1 MLNRLVKRIS
11 FLISLIL
18 GSSLIL
24 ANDSSVSSTATK
36 APTHFA
42 VISDTPY
49 SDAEY
54 AALEHPDGVIE
65 KAIKALDPP
74 LLIHLGDFK
83 LARAGCTDELFKDR
97 YRQIAQLHPH
107 RTIYTPGDN
116 DWTDCDRLT
125 FNFSTR
131 YDELERLEFL
141 RQIFFNQDELQLSKD
156 IVGLVRQQGFVEN
169 ARWQLGDILFAT
181 LHLPGTNNGRNQIER
196 SNKED
201 AFHAADLRDQYNEAW
216 LVQLFQTAQS
226 NSSIEAVV
234 IAFHADIYEYENDNK
249 PACSK
254 AIRTN
259 CNGYQKIIERIK
271 NLVTQFEKPVLTMHG
286 DSLPYCFNQPYEDI
300 PNLWRLNAAGDRV
313 YMEVSQ
319 VVFDSTDKTKPFT
332 VSGILDQKPAPSSCG
347 LGFLL
352 NDLFS
357 SPSSIPEKP

>member
-1 MLNRLVKRIS
+1 MFIRLAKRVG
-11 FLISLIL
+11 FLVFLIL
-18 GSSLIL
+18 GSSLAL
-24 ANDSSVSSTATK
+24 ANDFLASSVATK

-42 VISDTPY
+42 VISDIPY

-54 AALEHPDGVIE
+54 AALDHPDGVIA

-169 ARWQLGDILFAT
+169 ARWQFGDVLFAT

-234 IAFHADIYEYENDNK
+234 IAFHADIYEYENDKK
-249 PACSK
+249 PVCSQ

-259 CNGYQKIIERIK
+259 CNGYQKILERIK
-271 NLVTQFEKPVLTMHG
+271 NLVAQFKKPVLTMHG

-313 YMEVSQ
+313 YMEISQ

-352 NDLFS
+352 NELFS
-357 SPSSIPEKP
+357 SPSSMPEKP

>member
-1 MLNRLVKRIS
+1 MLNRPVKRIG
-11 FLISLIL
+11 FLVSLIL

-24 ANDSSVSSTATK
+24 ANDSSVSFTATK
-36 APTHFA
+36 APMHFA
-42 VISDTPY
+42 VISDIPY

-54 AALEHPDGVIE
+54 AALEHPDGVIA

-156 IVGLVRQQGFVEN
+156 IVGLIRQQGFVEN
-169 ARWQLGDILFAT
+169 VRWQLGDILFAT

-259 CNGYQKIIERIK
+259 CNGYRKILEHIK
-271 NLVTQFEKPVLTMHG
+271 NLVTQFKKPVLTMHG

-347 LGFLL
+347 LSFLL

-357 SPSSIPEKP
+357 SPSSMPEKP

>member
-1 MLNRLVKRIS
+1 MLNRPVKRIG
-11 FLISLIL
+11 FLVSLIL

-36 APTHFA
+36 APTYFA
-42 VISDTPY
+42 VISDIPY

-54 AALEHPDGVIE
+54 AALEHPDGVIA

-156 IVGLVRQQGFVEN
+156 IVGLIRQQGFVEN

-259 CNGYQKIIERIK
+259 CNGYQKILERIK

-319 VVFDSTDKTKPFT
+319 VVFDSTDRTKPFT
-332 VSGILDQKPAPSSCG
+332 VSGILDQKPVPSSCG

-357 SPSSIPEKP
+357 SPSSMPEKL

>member
-1 MLNRLVKRIS
+1 MLNRLVKRIG
-11 FLISLIL
+11 FLVFLIL

-24 ANDSSVSSTATK
+24 ASDSAVPSTATK

-42 VISDTPY
+42 VISDIPY

-54 AALEHPDGVIE
+54 AALEHPDGVIA
-65 KAIKALDPP
+65 KAIKTLDPP
-74 LLIHLGDFK
+74 VLIHLGDFK

-107 RTIYTPGDN
+107 KTIYTPGDN

-125 FNFSTR
+125 FSFSTR

-156 IVGLVRQQGFVEN
+156 IVGLIRQQGFVEN
-169 ARWQLGDILFAT
+169 VRWQLEDILFAT

-196 SNKED
+196 SNIED
-201 AFHAADLRDQYNEAW
+201 ALHAADLRDQYNEAW
-216 LVQLFQTAQS
+216 LVELFETAQS
-226 NSSIEAVV
+226 NPSIEAVV
-234 IAFHADIYEYENDNK
+234 IAFHADIYEYENDTK

-259 CNGYQKIIERIK
+259 CNGYQKILEQIK
-271 NLVTQFEKPVLTMHG
+271 SLATQFKKPFLTMHG
-286 DSLPYCFNQPYEDI
+286 DSLPYCFNQPYEDV

-319 VVFDSTDKTKPFT
+319 VVFDSTNKTKPFT
-332 VSGILDQKPAPSSCG
+332 VSGLLDQKPAPSSCG

-357 SPSSIPEKP
+357 LSSSIPEKP